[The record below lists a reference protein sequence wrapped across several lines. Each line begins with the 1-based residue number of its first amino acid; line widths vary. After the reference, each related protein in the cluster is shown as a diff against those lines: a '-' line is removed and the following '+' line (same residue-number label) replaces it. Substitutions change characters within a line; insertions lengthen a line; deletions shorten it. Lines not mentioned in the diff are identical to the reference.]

1 MGLPVILRTVLI
13 LLFGAATLACGES
26 LTKDQYAQRCTELME
41 ERPTAIEMKEFRG
54 FIADLQGGHMYP
66 KKVEDAE
73 QLLATWRRTTS
84 EFADLKAPGSLKLH
98 HQASKD
104 VNDLVDR
111 EYATPVE
118 EAIPL
123 AWEFLSNEPG
133 SDLSLRIKALD
144 SSEPFGRLVAAVNEL
159 VNTMKKASD
168 EDRAVLARWGC
179 FPGKDIV
186 RR

>member
-1 MGLPVILRTVLI
+1 M
-13 LLFGAATLACGES
+13 FGVATLACGET
-26 LTKDQYAQRCTELME
+26 LTKDQYAQRCTELRE
-41 ERPTAIEMKEFRG
+41 ERPTIIEMREFRG

-73 QLLATWRRTTS
+73 QLLAAWRRATT

-123 AWEFLSNEPG
+123 AWEFLGNKPG
-133 SDLSLRIKALD
+133 SDLSSRIKALD
-144 SSEPFGRLVAAVNEL
+144 SSESFGRLMAAVNDF
-159 VNTMKKASD
+159 VNTMKEASD

-179 FPGKDIV
+179 FAGRDVV
-186 RR
+186 RK

>member
-1 MGLPVILRTVLI
+1 MVVAAGV
-13 LLFGAATLACGES
+13 ATLACGET
-26 LTKDQYAQRCTELME
+26 LTKDQYAQRCTELRE
-41 ERPTAIEMKEFRG
+41 EIPTVIEMSEFRG
-54 FIADLQGGHMYP
+54 FIADLQRGHMYP

-73 QLLATWRRTTS
+73 QMLAIWRRATS

-98 HQASKD
+98 HRASKD
-104 VNDLVDR
+104 FNDFVDR

-133 SDLSLRIKALD
+133 SDLSSRIKALD
-144 SSEPFGRLVAAVNEL
+144 SSASFGRNLAAAREF
-159 VNTMKKASD
+159 VNTMKEASD

-179 FPGKDIV
+179 YVG
-186 RR
+186 